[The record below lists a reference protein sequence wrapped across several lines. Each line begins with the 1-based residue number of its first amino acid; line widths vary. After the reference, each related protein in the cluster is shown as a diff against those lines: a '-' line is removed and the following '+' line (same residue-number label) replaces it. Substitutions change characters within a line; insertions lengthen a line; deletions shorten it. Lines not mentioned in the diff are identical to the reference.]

1 MAQVKKLK
9 NGNVLKYKRGNIVLN
24 GQIIAKGNEMTD
36 EYLSNILGGT
46 SLSDQW
52 ISRIN
57 NGEDLMFDDVEG
69 GVVSNFGIEFGDSK
83 KDNRRERRFGR
94 SSSPF
99 ESEKVS
105 KARMDLQTI
114 RDRLRA
120 PDKKE
125 PDTYDLSRDITL
137 KIGEDGKI
145 LQDADYSSAVNR
157 IKWLKGLKDSGIDFN
172 TAILNYGERSHTW
185 DSIKQNELLASMLED
200 PDAWDESMKEMASD
214 YGILIGKREEKPVD
228 GKTNPLDLNK
238 DGKVSDEEKKLGE
251 TKARYKSVGLD
262 YDKHS
267 PYVIFDDSGNMVI
280 TPLFNQ
286 TFGND
291 NAAYNDF

>member
-24 GQIIAKGNEMTD
+24 GQIIAKGDEMTD
-36 EYLSNILGGT
+36 EYLSNMLGGT

-57 NGEDLMFDDVEG
+57 NGEDLRFDDVEG

-99 ESEKVS
+99 ESERVS

-145 LQDADYSSAVNR
+145 LRDADYSSAVNR
-157 IKWLKGLKDSGIDFN
+157 IKLLKGLKDSGIDFN

-185 DSIKQNELLASMLED
+185 DSIKQNELLATMLED
-200 PDAWDESMKEMASD
+200 PDDWDESMKEMASD
-214 YGILIGKREEKPVD
+214 YGILIGKKEKSTD
-228 GKTNPLDLNK
+228 GKIDPLDLDK

-251 TKARYKSVGLD
+251 TKAKYTSAGLD

-267 PYVIFDDSGNMVI
+267 PYVIFDDSGNMFV

-286 TFGND
+286 TFGAE

>member
-1 MAQVKKLK
+1 
-9 NGNVLKYKRGNIVLN
+9 
-24 GQIIAKGNEMTD
+24 
-36 EYLSNILGGT
+36 
-46 SLSDQW
+46 
-52 ISRIN
+52 
-57 NGEDLMFDDVEG
+57 MFDDVEG

-83 KDNRRERRFGR
+83 KENRRERRFGR

-145 LQDADYSSAVNR
+145 LRDADYSSAVNR
-157 IKWLKGLKDSGIDFN
+157 IKWLKGINDSGIDFN
-172 TAILNYGERSHTW
+172 TAILNYGKRSHTW

-200 PDAWDESMKEMASD
+200 PDAWNESMKEMASD
-214 YGILIGKREEKPVD
+214 YGIIIGEKEKSAVD
-228 GKTNPLDLNK
+228 EFDPLDVNK

-251 TKARYKSVGLD
+251 TKAKYKSSGLD

-267 PYVIFDDSGNMVI
+267 PYVIFDDSGNMIV
-280 TPLFNQ
+280 TPLFDKM
-286 TFGND
+286 FGTE